1 MTSFWA
7 GVGSGLA
14 AGAGLSVLWF
24 RGRER
29 RLLQPLREMVRVA
42 RALAGGDLYP
52 RFPKEGRPEL
62 QELAEAL
69 NATAST
75 LEAKI
80 AELDRLERIRID
92 FVANVS
98 HELRTP
104 LTSIKGFVETLR
116 DGALKD
122 PADAARFL
130 EIIRK
135 HTDRIIA
142 LVDDLL
148 TLSQV
153 EGTGP
158 ALRLAPTDL
167 ADLLEEVAEGFR
179 KRCEAKRLDLRLDLQ
194 RPARL
199 DADRDRLAQVFGN
212 LLDNAVKYTPEG
224 GAVAVSLASEGGG
237 WKVQVADTGI
247 GIPVEHLPRIFER
260 FYRVDKARSRE
271 MGGTGLGLS
280 IVKHIVQA
288 HGGTVDASNPPGR
301 GTLFTVRL
309 PAVPFTRS

>member
-1 MTSFWA
+1 MHPFWGGA
-7 GVGSGLA
+7 GAGLA
-14 AGAGLSVLWF
+14 AGIGLAVLWF
-24 RGRER
+24 RRRREQ
-29 RLLQPLREMVRVA
+29 RLLKPLREMVRVA

-69 NATAST
+69 NATAAT
-75 LEAKI
+75 LEAKLT
-80 AELDRLERIRID
+80 ELGRLERVRID

-122 PADAARFL
+122 PETAGRFL

-142 LVDDLL
+142 IVDDLL
-148 TLSQV
+148 TLSHL
-153 EGTGP
+153 EGSGP
-158 ALRLAPTDL
+158 SLNLAEMDL
-167 ADLLEEVAEGFR
+167 AELAEEVAEGFR
-179 KRCEAKRLDLRLDLQ
+179 RRCEEKTLSLRLELK

-199 DADRDRLAQVFGN
+199 RGDRDRLAQVFTN

-224 GAVAVSLASEGGG
+224 GSVSLSLAPEGEG
-237 WKVQVADTGI
+237 WRIQVADTGI

-288 HGGTVDASNPPGR
+288 HGGSIDASNPPGR

-309 PAVPFTRS
+309 PATRS